1 MRFHFFIFL
10 IILTLKLSG
19 NNKPDTIFYNNNWEI
34 TSKANS
40 EYFRLAEFDKS
51 NMYFTGIVKDYYK
64 NGELQMMGSYSKGMR
79 NGPFIFYSPNR
90 DCTIISYKNS
100 IKDGFCSIYKKDSE
114 LSIECLYIDNVE
126 HVNTYRN
133 NYSKDEVLNGSGMVF
148 EKRVNNENNMEYSI
162 MGEVVD
168 SLKRGKW
175 FISNSKGKN
184 VLIEYYEM
192 GKLIKSKPFANDKE
206 IDIPFLTK
214 DFSLIKEPE
223 KLDITESLAIE
234 TGVKIR
240 ANQILDAINKK
251 TLEERGLVERS
262 NTIYGYEELEPFLD
276 EKILLSSEEIEAY
289 HKHDSTIIVQ
299 FQQNTDYSI
308 SNFVLLKP
316 TYSENLNQEIINVFK
331 SIDKIV
337 LEKELNK
344 SIKVKYIYG
353 LKLPMQEFM
362 TTMNLKEESTDIYY
376 PSSKRLTKEIYKK
389 NLSGKKNGKYSFIY
403 DGDVQVTGQYLDD
416 LKTGQWIFQP
426 DQDFK
431 MIGYYKSDKNDSIW
445 TCYLKEKIQ
454 SIQNFRTGELR
465 SYYPNGNIN
474 IKADSINGE
483 YLYIKHSKRGGII
496 KQIKSGPV
504 YKESKVFDNKG
515 KLLEHIVFKNDIPY
529 NIFIS
534 SKEDKDLVLE
544 GDVDKGNGFINVKLR
559 DFLTEELYTKEYF
572 QIKDSK
578 PDGEYKEFNEKGK
591 VLVSG
596 QYKNGFM
603 DGEWFLT
610 NPKKIIHYSSN
621 DSIDYDTV
629 MNIGLQLDYQVYNI
643 EVMPKFNGGEPALEF
658 RKYIARSLI
667 TGQCSNVRR
676 YGESYSTI

>member
-1 MRFHFFIFL
+1 
-10 IILTLKLSG
+10 
-19 NNKPDTIFYNNNWEI
+19 
-34 TSKANS
+34 
-40 EYFRLAEFDKS
+40 
-51 NMYFTGIVKDYYK
+51 
-64 NGELQMMGSYSKGMR
+64 
-79 NGPFIFYSPNR
+79 
-90 DCTIISYKNS
+90 
-100 IKDGFCSIYKKDSE
+100 
-114 LSIECLYIDNVE
+114 
-126 HVNTYRN
+126 
-133 NYSKDEVLNGSGMVF
+133 
-148 EKRVNNENNMEYSI
+148 
-162 MGEVVD
+162 
-168 SLKRGKW
+168 
-175 FISNSKGKN
+175 
-184 VLIEYYEM
+184 
-192 GKLIKSKPFANDKE
+192 
-206 IDIPFLTK
+206 
-214 DFSLIKEPE
+214 
-223 KLDITESLAIE
+223 
-234 TGVKIR
+234 
-240 ANQILDAINKK
+240 
-251 TLEERGLVERS
+251 
-262 NTIYGYEELEPFLD
+262 
-276 EKILLSSEEIEAY
+276 
-289 HKHDSTIIVQ
+289 
-299 FQQNTDYSI
+299 
-308 SNFVLLKP
+308 
-316 TYSENLNQEIINVFK
+316 
-331 SIDKIV
+331 
-337 LEKELNK
+337 
-344 SIKVKYIYG
+344 
-353 LKLPMQEFM
+353 
-362 TTMNLKEESTDIYY
+362 
-376 PSSKRLTKEIYKK
+376 
-389 NLSGKKNGKYSFIY
+389 
-403 DGDVQVTGQYLDD
+403 
-416 LKTGQWIFQP
+416 
-426 DQDFK
+426 

-658 RKYIARSLI
+658 RKYIGRSLI
-667 TGQCSNVRR
+667 YPVNAAMSGDMGRVIVQFKVNKIGKVVNAEVVAGISKSLDQEAIRVVTSSPYWRPRLQDGIPEETLFTFPINFVLQ
-676 YGESYSTI
+676 